1 MKKSLSALLLCSSL
15 TLVGCSNTNNQAAD
29 TSVEVEAVRPTAVT
43 VQTIQRDSIINTT
56 NYTGRTSVATE
67 TSVTAQYSGTVEKV
81 FVSTGDTVKKGDILL
96 TIDGSD
102 LEKNIEQAKVSL
114 DSAQL
119 AYNNTTGGNTQNQ
132 INQLENSIVQAQL
145 GYDEALRN
153 YNLYSE
159 LYEADTIT
167 ADQLKQIEVSYKQ
180 AEQQLS
186 AAKQSLEVT
195 QNKVIP
201 DSQALAQMQVEQA
214 QVAYNTAVSNRDKL
228 TITAPANGTITTA
241 NFKTGEL
248 IAQSAPAFVISNL
261 NTIDVAIQVTE
272 SDLARFKQGQSVSVT
287 ISNKNLTGT
296 VREIPQVVTNQSTL
310 YTIKISIDNST
321 YNFATGMAAEV
332 TLTTQKSEGTLTIP
346 KKALLE
352 DEDGSHYV
360 YICDSNNMTVKTP
373 VTTGI
378 SNVKSIEV
386 TSGISE
392 GDTLVVGGLSLI
404 AEGDSLYPV
413 EKED

>member
-15 TLVGCSNTNNQAAD
+15 TLVGCSNTNNQAVD
-29 TSVEVEAVRPTAVT
+29 TSAEAEAVRPTAVT
-43 VQTIQRDSIINTT
+43 VQTVQRDSIINTT
-56 NYTGRTSVATE
+56 SYTGRTSVATE

-119 AYNNTTGGNTQNQ
+119 AYDNTTGGSTQNQ
-132 INQLENSIVQAQL
+132 INQLENAIVQAQL
-145 GYDEALRN
+145 AYDEALRN

-214 QVAYNTAVSNRDKL
+214 QVAYNTAVSNREKL

-241 NFKTGEL
+241 NFKAGEL

-261 NTIDVAIQVTE
+261 NTIDVTIQVTE
-272 SDLARFKQGQSVSVT
+272 SDLAKFKQGQEVSVT

-296 VREIPQVVTNQSTL
+296 VREIPQIVTNQSTL

-332 TLTTQKSEGTLTIP
+332 TLTTQKSEGTLTVP

-360 YICDSNNMTVKTP
+360 YICDSNNITVKTP
-373 VTTGI
+373 VTIGI

-404 AEGDSLYPV
+404 SEGDSLYPV